1 MTIRV
6 CIVEDDLAIRESLRF
21 LFEDA
26 EAFVEEAVD
35 GEAALGLLRTE
46 ETPRVLLLD
55 RLMPGL
61 DGVGVLR
68 ALAAEPAIQQRTAI
82 LFMSAR
88 TAPPDAELAKLLKA
102 LGITTINK
110 PFDVNTLLILVEHA
124 WQRLIGM
131 RDGYQET
138 ARGHTIT

>member
-1 MTIRV
+1 VTIRV

-26 EAFVEEAVD
+26 EAFVEEAAD

-46 ETPRVLLLD
+46 EVPRVLLLD

-68 ALAAEPAIQQRTAI
+68 VLAAEPAIQQRTAI

-88 TAPPDAELAKLLKA
+88 IAPPDAELAKLLKT
-102 LGITTINK
+102 LGVMTINK
-110 PFDVNTLLILVEHA
+110 PFDVNTLLMLVERA

-138 ARGHTIT
+138 ARGHTVA